1 MEMENGVHYSESNR
15 DLYNMSE
22 NTESERL
29 KSKEYRYVYGP
40 QGDE

>member
-1 MEMENGVHYSESNR
+1 MEMGNEAHYSESDR

-29 KSKEYRYVYGP
+29 KSKEYRYVYGARA
-40 QGDE
+40 DE